1 MQKFKSVE
9 ELVNQLKPEKP
20 VYCIRKNS
28 IKYAVKFFLN
38 KFPGKILYA
47 VKTNPHP
54 EVIKTIIESGVKQF
68 DVASIEE
75 IKNIRTFSNTAKCSF
90 MHTVKS
96 RESIKEAYFNYGVK
110 TFSLDTKDEL
120 IKIIEST
127 NNAKDLELFVRVA
140 VSNEHAEIDLS
151 KKFGA
156 LTSEAIGLLRLVK
169 QHAKKIGLSF
179 HVGSQCMHPISYSK
193 GINEIGN
200 IIKKTKIIPDYINV
214 GGGFPTIYPDLIPQS
229 LDNYFNEINKSL
241 ENLKLEKLPE
251 IICEPGRAIVAESGS
266 TIVRV
271 AVSNEHA
278 EIDLS
283 KKFGALTSE
292 AIGLLRLVKQH
303 AKKVGLSFHVGSQC
317 MHPISYS
324 KGISEIGN
332 IIKKTKII
340 PDYINVGGGFP
351 TIYPDLIPQSLDN
364 YFNEINK
371 SLENLKLEK
380 LPEIICEPGRAIVA
394 ESGSTVVRVNLRKKQ
409 KLYIND
415 GTYGTLFDAGTPNIV
430 FPSRMI
436 KENSNKIISKKLT
449 AFDFFGPTC
458 DSMDYMKGPFLL
470 PNNIK
475 ENDYVELGQLGAYGL
490 TFRTQF
496 NGYYSNE
503 IYEVEDNP
511 IMTMYD
517 KDINKANMVA

>member
-9 ELVNQLKPEKP
+9 ELVNQLRPDKP

-28 IKYAVKFFLN
+28 ILSASSYFQK

-47 VKTNPHP
+47 VKTNPHE
-54 EVIKTIIESGVKQF
+54 EVIKTLIKSGIDQF
-68 DVASIEE
+68 DVASIAE
-75 IKNIRTFSNTAKCSF
+75 IKAVRKFSQTAKCSY

-96 RESIKEAYFNYGVK
+96 RESIKEAYLKYGIK
-110 TFSLDTKDEL
+110 TFALDTKDEL

-156 LTSEAIGLLRLVK
+156 LSSEASGLLRLVK
-169 QHAKKIGLSF
+169 QNSNKIGLSF
-179 HVGSQCMHPISYSK
+179 HVGSQCMHPISYTK
-193 GINEIGN
+193 GIAEIGN

-229 LDNYFNEINKSL
+229 LDNYLEEIKRSL
-241 ENLKLEKLPE
+241 DNLKLDNMPE
-251 IICEPGRAIVAESGS
+251 IICEPGRALVAESGS

-271 AVSNEHA
+271 
-278 EIDLS
+278 DL
-283 KKFGALTSE
+283 K
-292 AIGLLRLVKQH
+292 
-303 AKKVGLSFHVGSQC
+303 
-317 MHPISYS
+317 
-324 KGISEIGN
+324 
-332 IIKKTKII
+332 
-340 PDYINVGGGFP
+340 
-351 TIYPDLIPQSLDN
+351 
-364 YFNEINK
+364 
-371 SLENLKLEK
+371 
-380 LPEIICEPGRAIVA
+380 
-394 ESGSTVVRVNLRKKQ
+394 KKQ

-430 FPSRMI
+430 FPSKMI
-436 KENSNKIISKKLT
+436 KDNSNKIISKKLT
-449 AFDFFGPTC
+449 AFDFYGPTC

-475 ENDYVELGQLGAYGL
+475 QNDYIELGQLGAYGL

-496 NGYYSNE
+496 NGFFSDE
-503 IYEVEDNP
+503 IYEVEDKP
-511 IMTMYD
+511 IMTLYD
-517 KDINKANMVA
+517 KEINKATLVA

>member
-1 MQKFKSVE
+1 MGLLGGNLKVFSKKKLFFVKFFLEAFLMQKFKSVE

-28 IKYAVKFFLN
+28 IKSSVQFFLN
-38 KFPGKILYA
+38 NFPGKVLYA

-54 EVIKTIIESGVKQF
+54 YVIKEIIDSGIDQF

-75 IKNIRTFSNTAKCSF
+75 IKSIKKYNIDAKCSY

-96 RESIKEAYFNYGVK
+96 RESIKEAYFNYNIK

-127 NNAKDLELFVRVA
+127 GHAKDLELFVRVS

-156 LTSEAIGLLRLVK
+156 LNSEATGLLRLAK
-169 QHAKKIGLSF
+169 QYSKKIGLSF

-193 GINEIGN
+193 GINEIAN
-200 IIKKTKIIPDYINV
+200 IIKKTKIVPDYINV

-229 LDNYFNEINKSL
+229 LDNYFKEIKDSL
-241 ENLKLEKLPE
+241 ENLKLKKLPE
-251 IICEPGRAIVAESGS
+251 VICEPGRALVAESGS
-266 TIVRV
+266 TIV
-271 AVSNEHA
+271 
-278 EIDLS
+278 
-283 KKFGALTSE
+283 K
-292 AIGLLRLVKQH
+292 
-303 AKKVGLSFHVGSQC
+303 
-317 MHPISYS
+317 
-324 KGISEIGN
+324 
-332 IIKKTKII
+332 
-340 PDYINVGGGFP
+340 
-351 TIYPDLIPQSLDN
+351 
-364 YFNEINK
+364 
-371 SLENLKLEK
+371 
-380 LPEIICEPGRAIVA
+380 
-394 ESGSTVVRVNLRKKQ
+394 VNLRKKQ
-409 KLYIND
+409 KLYINE

-430 FPSRMI
+430 FPSKMI
-436 KENSNKIISKKLT
+436 KETSNKIISKKLT

-458 DSMDYMKGPFLL
+458 DSMDYMKGPFVL

-475 ENDYVELGQLGAYGL
+475 ENDYIELGQLGAYGL

-503 IYEVEDNP
+503 IYEVEDKP

-517 KDINKANMVA
+517 KDINKANLVA

>member
-9 ELVNQLKPEKP
+9 DLISQLKPDKP

-28 IKYAVKFFLN
+28 VLSASKFFQ
-38 KFPGKILYA
+38 KRFPGKILYA

-54 EVIKTIIESGVKQF
+54 TVIKTLIKSGIDQF

-75 IKNIRTFSNTAKCSF
+75 IKAVRKFSQSTKCSF

-96 RESIKEAYFNYGVK
+96 RESISEAYFKYGVK

-127 NNAKDLELFVRVA
+127 SNAKDLELFVRVS

-156 LTSEAIGLLRLVK
+156 LNSEAVGLLRLVK

-179 HVGSQCMHPISYSK
+179 HVGSQCMHPISYAK
-193 GINEIGN
+193 GITEIGN

-229 LDNYFNEINKSL
+229 LENYFDEIKKGL
-241 ENLKLEKLPE
+241 KNLKLDNLPE
-251 IICEPGRAIVAESGS
+251 IICEPGRALVAESGS
-266 TIVRV
+266 TI
-271 AVSNEHA
+271 
-278 EIDLS
+278 
-283 KKFGALTSE
+283 
-292 AIGLLRLVKQH
+292 
-303 AKKVGLSFHVGSQC
+303 
-317 MHPISYS
+317 
-324 KGISEIGN
+324 
-332 IIKKTKII
+332 
-340 PDYINVGGGFP
+340 
-351 TIYPDLIPQSLDN
+351 
-364 YFNEINK
+364 
-371 SLENLKLEK
+371 
-380 LPEIICEPGRAIVA
+380 
-394 ESGSTVVRVNLRKKQ
+394 VRVNLRKKQ

-430 FPSRMI
+430 FPSKMI
-436 KENSNKIISKKLT
+436 KDYSNKIISKKLT

-475 ENDYVELGQLGAYGL
+475 ENDYIELGQLGSYGL

-511 IMTMYD
+511 IMSLYS
-517 KDINKANMVA
+517 KDINKATLVA